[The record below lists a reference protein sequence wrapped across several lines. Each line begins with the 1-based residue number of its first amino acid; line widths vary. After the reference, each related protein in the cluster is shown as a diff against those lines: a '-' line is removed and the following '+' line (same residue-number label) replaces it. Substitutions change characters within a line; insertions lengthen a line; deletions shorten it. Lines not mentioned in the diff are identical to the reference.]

1 MKKRMV
7 LGTLLAATFLSAC
20 SGGEKSAA
28 PQASTDS
35 AEQSSAPESDSA
47 SGQKGEAYTIA
58 LIAPFTGDNAQYGN
72 AFKTGVT
79 ALCDE
84 VNAAGG
90 IHGTELRF
98 EVFDDG
104 ADAAQSTN
112 MAQIVTE
119 DDKYIAAIGSYS
131 STCTLAFGPIFDE
144 ARMPVMV
151 PCAGNSAIAT
161 EYNYTFQRGMTI
173 PIESA
178 LMARYAVEKLG
189 GKRIAFI
196 ALNNDA
202 GLQFME
208 FASGAIEN
216 LKASG
221 TDCETVASETFNEGE
236 VRDYS
241 AMVLKIKEAKPDVIV
256 VNMGYVECAAILN
269 QAKQA
274 GLTDVKWLGNQSMY
288 TEDFTNLVGD
298 AGVGFYVSTGFYA
311 DNPDE
316 GVQEFISQCKAID
329 GNIPNAYQRNS
340 YECAAMIAQCL
351 KDGAATRQ
359 ELYTAMTSMDYWDG
373 KTGGNKWMNRQSE
386 EEYLILQY
394 KGEGLWEMLKD
405 E

>member
-1 MKKRMV
+1 MKRRIG
-7 LGTLLAATFLSAC
+7 LGILLAATMLSAC
-20 SGGEKSAA
+20 SGGENPAA
-28 PQASTDS
+28 PQASS
-35 AEQSSAPESDSA
+35 GPAGQNLAAENTPA
-47 SGQKGEAYTIA
+47 SGQEGEAYTIA

-90 IHGTELRF
+90 INGAELTF

-144 ARMPVMV
+144 AQMPVMV

-178 LMARYAVEKLG
+178 LMARYAVEKLD

-208 FASGAIEN
+208 FASGAIES
-216 LKASG
+216 LKESG
-221 TDCETVASETFNEGE
+221 TDCEMVASETFNEGE

-298 AGVGFYVSTGFYA
+298 AGEGFYVSTGFYA

-316 GVQEFISQCKAID
+316 GVQEFIRQCKDID

-359 ELYTAMTSMDYWDG
+359 ELYEAMISMEHWDG
-373 KTGGNKWMNRQSE
+373 KTGGNKWINRQSE

-394 KGEGLWEMLKD
+394 KGEGLWEMLKS